1 MYKKILLVLLPC
13 FLVKVSA
20 ALSQSDPTVMTVG
33 GRAVGLQEFKYCY
46 DRDCHSAESYGDITV
61 KEYLPYFINYK
72 LAETEAYT
80 LRLDTVSS
88 LQADYADV
96 RQKTVAL
103 ALVTDSE
110 TEAEAQRV
118 YSETKANVGQRG
130 LLRLAHILLYVRQDA
145 SNTAFESARCRAD
158 SLYTAIK
165 SGADFAQ
172 LAKQYSQDEASA
184 SGGGVLP
191 WIQPNQT
198 WEEFERAAYA
208 LQVGEVSRPVQ
219 SPIGFHIIKLIE
231 KKQLEPYDSLR
242 GTIIKMLIDRGIRA
256 QIISGKVDNAVKASN
271 GKLERAEALDKIKT
285 DIEQNDPE
293 VRAQLAVYRSEML
306 GYAAYQRY
314 LENKKPYPT
323 ATLKAWFERNKKR
336 YYWDEPHFKGIVIH
350 AKTQQD
356 LLKAKSAIKD
366 VPYALWTDMIEKQ
379 FNSGA
384 EKRVK
389 CDKVL
394 CAKGEN
400 QYVDQAW
407 SRGTVAENVGDEFP
421 YVDVCGTTLKKKAV
435 SYEDVS
441 PWVQDDYEEELRQQW
456 LNTLKSKYTV
466 KVYDDVLK
474 TVNQDNK

>member
-1 MYKKILLVLLPC
+1 MR
-13 FLVKVSA
+13 
-20 ALSQSDPTVMTVG
+20 VG
-33 GRAVGLQEFKYCY
+33 GRAVSLSEFKYCY
-46 DRDCHSAESYGDITV
+46 DRDCHSAEIYGDITV
-61 KEYLPYFINYK
+61 KEYLSYFINYK
-72 LAETEAYT
+72 LAEAEAYT

-145 SNTAFESARCRAD
+145 SNAAFESARCRAD

-198 WEEFERAAYA
+198 WAEFEAAAYA
-208 LQVGEVSRPVQ
+208 LNVGEVSRPVQ

-242 GTIIKMLIDRGIRA
+242 STIINMLTARGIRA
-256 QIISGKVDNAVKASN
+256 QIVSGKVDRVVKASN
-271 GKLERAEALDKIKT
+271 GTLDRAQALDKIKT
-285 DIEQNDPE
+285 DIEQNDPD
-293 VRAQLAVYRSEML
+293 VRLQLNVLRTEML
-306 GYAAYQRY
+306 GFAAYQKYAESR
-314 LENKKPYPT
+314 KPYSE
-323 ATLKAWFERNKKR
+323 ATLKAWFEHNKKR

-356 LLKAKSAIKD
+356 LLKAKTAVKD
-366 VPYALWTDMIEKQ
+366 VPYSLWTDVIEKEL
-379 FNSGA
+379 NGGA
-384 EKRVK
+384 AKHVTCE
-389 CDKVL
+389 KVL

-400 QYVDQAW
+400 QYVDNAW
-407 SRGTVAENVGDEFP
+407 SKGQVVENQGEEFP
-421 YVDVCGTTLKKKAV
+421 YTDVCGKALKKKAV
-435 SYEDVS
+435 SYEDVK
-441 PWVQDDYEEELRQQW
+441 PWVEDDYEEEQRQQW
-456 LNTLKSKYTV
+456 LNSLRSKYPV
-466 KVYDDVLK
+466 KVFDDVLK